1 MKTGSPSMFIG
12 TASPDLGSA
21 NRLAPLSLG
30 PCSWSQLLGYQPRKA
45 FLTTLSVVYRGSN
58 LDLRGVVAQVAVVYW
73 GKLGIVRE
81 SL

>member
-1 MKTGSPSMFIG
+1 MEEICRKI
-12 TASPDLGSA
+12 L
-21 NRLAPLSLG
+21 
-30 PCSWSQLLGYQPRKA
+30 QPRKA

-73 GKLGIVRE
+73 GKLGIVRQ